1 MTADFVS
8 SIMSAL
14 EKEMKN
20 IGHVNIIVAGK
31 TGVGKST
38 LINSIFREKLAETGI
53 GAPVTQTIKELTKK
67 DFPLRVYD
75 SIGLELGS
83 DRQQQVEDDI
93 NKVINDALT
102 KGDEDK
108 FIHCIW
114 YCINVNSNRIE
125 PREEEFIDRLAR
137 DNKNTGVPV
146 IIVLT
151 IAHNKTLSLEMKEY
165 IDKLNLNVQGTFIV
179 LAEDYKDEDF
189 VRKAYGGSEL
199 VEFTSSILP
208 ESAQKAFVNAQS
220 VSFKLKR
227 DKAQAIV
234 VTTVAVSFGA
244 GFTPIPFSDAVL
256 LVPTQVGMIA
266 GITAVYGMK
275 ISKST
280 MTAIVASLAGTTGA
294 TVLGKTIVSNLI
306 KMIPGVGTVVGG
318 VISGT
323 TAAALTT
330 ALGGTYIVIM
340 EMLVKG
346 ELSESDITSGKAK
359 KLMMDIFQK
368 QAKEKSNAG
377 NNKGK
382 IRELINKPFKKKA
395 NITQQS

>member
-38 LINSIFREKLAETGI
+38 LINSIFREKLAATGI

-93 NKVINDALT
+93 NKVINDALS
-102 KGDEDK
+102 KGDEDR

-125 PREEEFIDRLAR
+125 PREEEFIDRLAK

-165 IDKLNLNVQGTFIV
+165 IDKRNLNTQGTFIV

-189 VRKAYGGSEL
+189 HRKAYGGSEL

-208 ESAQKAFVNAQS
+208 ESAQKAFINAQS
-220 VSFKLKR
+220 VSLKLKR

-234 VTTVAVSFGA
+234 GTTVAVSFGA
-244 GFTPIPFSDAVL
+244 GFTPIPFSDAVI

-280 MTAIVASLAGTTGA
+280 MTAIIASLAGTTGA

-306 KMIPGVGTVVGG
+306 KMVPGVGTIVGG

-346 ELSESDITSGKAK
+346 ELSESDIKSGKAK

-368 QAKEKSNAG
+368 QVKGKGNEKSKKEAITDFV
-377 NNKGK
+377 K
-382 IRELINKPFKKKA
+382 KPFKKKA
-395 NITQQS
+395 EESQ